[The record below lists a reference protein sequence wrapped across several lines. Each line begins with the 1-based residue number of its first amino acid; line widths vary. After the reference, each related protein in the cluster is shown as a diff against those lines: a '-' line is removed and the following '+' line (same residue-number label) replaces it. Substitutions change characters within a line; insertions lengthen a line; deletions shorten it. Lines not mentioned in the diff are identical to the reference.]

1 MRSRAPRAAAASP
14 PATRLVSAVL
24 WAVGLVVLLAWTVV
38 MLYPLVWTV
47 FGSFKDNRELYRNPL
62 GVPGTLH
69 ALNYRRAWSE
79 ANIGSF
85 YLNSLV
91 VTAASLGVG
100 VLLSILAAYVIA
112 RFRNAVTR
120 VAFWVLTSSMML
132 PIVLT
137 LVPKFLM
144 LRALGMLDT
153 RVGLILIYVAAGVPF
168 GVFVMES
175 FYRHLP
181 RDFEDSASIDG
192 ASHFQTF
199 FWIIVPISTSGMMV
213 VSIFLFLRNW
223 NEIYHAMI
231 LLSSPAKYTIPI
243 GMLRIVEIQQYSI
256 EWGVIFAGVVIVII
270 PVAAFFVVANRNIV
284 RGLTSGAL
292 KG

>member
-1 MRSRAPRAAAASP
+1 MRSRSPRTATPGP
-14 PATRLVSAVL
+14 PAARLVSAAL
-24 WAVGLVVLLAWTVV
+24 WAVGLAVLLAWTAV

-47 FGSFKDNRELYRNPL
+47 FGSFKDNRALYQNPL
-62 GVPGTLH
+62 GFPGTLNV
-69 ALNYRRAWSE
+69 LNYRRAWRE
-79 ANIGSF
+79 ANIGTF
-85 YLNSLV
+85 YLNSLI
-91 VTAASLGVG
+91 VTATSLSTG
-100 VLLSILAAYVIA
+100 VLLSVLAAYVIA
-112 RFRNAVTR
+112 RFRNVVTR
-120 VAFWVLTSSMML
+120 AAFWVLTSSMML
-132 PIVLT
+132 PIILT

-144 LRALGMLDT
+144 LRTLGMLDT
-153 RVGLILIYVAAGVPF
+153 RAGLILIYVAAGVPF

-192 ASHFQTF
+192 ASHYQTF
-199 FWIIVPISTSGMMV
+199 FRIIMPISTSGMMV

-223 NEIYHAMI
+223 NEVYHAMI

-270 PVAAFFVVANRNIV
+270 PVAAFFVAANKNIV

>member
-1 MRSRAPRAAAASP
+1 MRSDARRSGSGA
-14 PATRLVSAVL
+14 VSSFL
-24 WAVGLVVLLAWTVV
+24 WSVGLIVLLVWTVV
-38 MLYPLVWTV
+38 MLYPLVWTL
-47 FGSFKDNRELYRNPL
+47 FGSFKDNRALYQNPL
-62 GVPGTLH
+62 GIPAVFHLD
-69 ALNYRRAWSE
+69 NYLRAWTE
-79 ANIGSF
+79 ANIGAF
-85 YLNSLV
+85 YMNSIIV
-91 VTAASLGVG
+91 AASSVAVG
-100 VLLSILAAYVIA
+100 VFLSLLAAYVIA
-112 RFRNAVTR
+112 RFPNPFTR
-120 VAFWVLTSSMML
+120 AAFWVLTASMML
-132 PIVLT
+132 PIILT
-137 LVPKFLM
+137 LVPKFLI
-144 LRALGMLDT
+144 LRRLGLLDT

-168 GVFVMES
+168 GVFLMES

-181 RDFEDSASIDG
+181 RDFEDSAAIDG

-199 FWIIVPISTSGMMV
+199 FRIILPISTGGMMV

-231 LLSSPAKYTIPI
+231 LLSSQSKYTIPL

-270 PVAAFFVVANRNIV
+270 PIVVFFVFANKNIV